1 MPSIRSCRS
10 YPDHMPASCQTGVGQ
25 LVARIAVPLAGMVLG
40 AGLAV
45 AGCWLAWPRAGER
58 PERARWARQI
68 L

>member
-1 MPSIRSCRS
+1 MPSRRSCWS
-10 YPDHMPASCQTGVGQ
+10 YADHMPASCQTGAGQ

-45 AGCWLAWPRAGER
+45 AGYWLAWPRAGER
-58 PERARWARQI
+58 PEHARWARQI